1 MSIFIEILNSWVWN
15 RENIL
20 YRMNGNQIAE
30 KKKKKIYE
38 KPYESMIWTYAAI
51 HKAIVAECDK
61 LLIDF

>member
-15 RENIL
+15 QENIL

-30 KKKKKIYE
+30 KKKNYE
-38 KPYESMIWTYAAI
+38 KPYVSMIWTYAAI

-61 LLIDF
+61 LLIDY

>member
-30 KKKKKIYE
+30 KKKKKIM
-38 KPYESMIWTYAAI
+38 KSHMR
-51 HKAIVAECDK
+51 V
-61 LLIDF
+61 

>member
-1 MSIFIEILNSWVWN
+1 MWN
-15 RENIL
+15 QENIL

-38 KPYESMIWTYAAI
+38 KPYESMIWKYAAI